1 MGLSSLGRLVTLYL
15 EENRI
20 QELLD
25 FSLRN
30 LSSLE
35 ELYLNHNHITSI
47 APDAFAGLNN
57 LLRYP
62 VLLQLVLTSVILDQV
77 FFFLHVSPSSFCPV
91 LLAFFFFAAIMFYFS
106 LCYISYSFYS
116 VFFFTFLLGSIGST

>member
-62 VLLQLVLTSVILDQV
+62 CSDLK
-77 FFFLHVSPSSFCPV
+77 FFCCFFLHVSPSSFCPV
-91 LLAFFFFAAIMFYFS
+91 LLAFGFFAAIMFYFS
-106 LCYISYSFYS
+106 LCYILYSFHS
-116 VFFFTFLLGSIGST
+116 VFFLYFPSWI

>member
-62 VLLQLVLTSVILDQV
+62 VLLHLVLTSVILDQV
-77 FFFLHVSPSSFCPV
+77 FFFCMFPLQVFV
-91 LLAFFFFAAIMFYFS
+91 LFFWLLAF
-106 LCYISYSFYS
+106 
-116 VFFFTFLLGSIGST
+116 LLP

>member
-77 FFFLHVSPSSFCPV
+77 FFFCMFPLQVFV
-91 LLAFFFFAAIMFYFS
+91 LFFWLF
-106 LCYISYSFYS
+106 
-116 VFFFTFLLGSIGST
+116 FLLP